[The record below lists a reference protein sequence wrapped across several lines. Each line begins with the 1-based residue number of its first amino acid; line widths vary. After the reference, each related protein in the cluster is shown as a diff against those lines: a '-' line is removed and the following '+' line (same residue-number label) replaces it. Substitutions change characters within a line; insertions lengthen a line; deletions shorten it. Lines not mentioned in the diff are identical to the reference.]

1 MIREAVLAVTAV
13 AREVAARE
21 ARKGGEESPLIVG
34 SVAHA
39 AAAAGIPAELL
50 GGIDL
55 LLRRAHAL
63 SGLPIDGVELPAG
76 KGPVDSRE
84 AHFLV
89 VFASSL
95 IVYLK
100 R

>member
-1 MIREAVLAVTAV
+1 V
-13 AREVAARE
+13 
-21 ARKGGEESPLIVG
+21 ES
-34 SVAHA
+34 
-39 AAAAGIPAELL
+39 
-50 GGIDL
+50 
-55 LLRRAHAL
+55 
-63 SGLPIDGVELPAG
+63 PAG

>member
-1 MIREAVLAVTAV
+1 M
-13 AREVAARE
+13 
-21 ARKGGEESPLIVG
+21 
-34 SVAHA
+34 H
-39 AAAAGIPAELL
+39 AELL
-50 GGIDL
+50 GGIDV

-63 SGLPIDGVELPAG
+63 SGLPIEGAEPPPG
-76 KGPVDSRE
+76 EGPVDSRE

-100 R
+100 G

>member
-1 MIREAVLAVTAV
+1 VD
-13 AREVAARE
+13 
-21 ARKGGEESPLIVG
+21 S
-34 SVAHA
+34 
-39 AAAAGIPAELL
+39 
-50 GGIDL
+50 
-55 LLRRAHAL
+55 
-63 SGLPIDGVELPAG
+63 PAG
-76 KGPVDSRE
+76 EAPVDPGE